1 MQKSQP
7 KSSPFTN
14 GGSHG
19 TGTYLVLFFSWKVI
33 LSISHDSDVEF
44 PAVTGREESL
54 NHVSRGL
61 PVNVNNSLQKYKLFL
76 QGLKPKSVVLE
87 MGIPL
92 NGDTF
97 FDILKFE

>member
-14 GGSHG
+14 GGTWKSWNWN
-19 TGTYLVLFFSWKVI
+19 LPCLFSWKVI
-33 LSISHDSDVEF
+33 LSLSHDSDVEF

-87 MGIPL
+87 MGIL
-92 NGDTF
+92 FLTF
-97 FDILKFE
+97 

>member
-1 MQKSQP
+1 MQKPQP

-19 TGTYLVLFFSWKVI
+19 TGTYLVFFSWKVI
-33 LSISHDSDVEF
+33 LSLSHDSD
-44 PAVTGREESL
+44 AGREESL

-76 QGLKPKSVVLE
+76 EGLKPKSVVLE

-97 FDILKFE
+97 FYILNDI